1 MTYIVDKMP
10 IDIIYKDIYTYI
22 NKYDYDS
29 FVIITENEERSD
41 YLSRKIKGKCKK
53 IGAEYTDDGK
63 INTYKI
69 ANSIKKE
76 DRVIITCFDY
86 LPFLYKSLRDIL
98 EDYYLLIINASEPFS
113 NSYDASKFHTT
124 REMGIEYVKPEEND
138 GFLRHTLWGTR
149 SFIKEG
155 NQVKTLNYPE
165 IVLDSFLDVCIY
177 TQDFKK
183 DLKQCFDKYC
193 KNYNYITYDELKQ

>member
-10 IDIIYKDIYTYI
+10 TDIIYKDIYTYI

-29 FVIITENEERSD
+29 FVIITENEEQSD

-53 IGAEYTDDGK
+53 IGIEYTDDNK

-86 LPFLYKSLRDIL
+86 LPFLYKALRDIL
-98 EDYYLLIINASEPFS
+98 EDYYLLIINASKPFS
-113 NSYDASKFHTT
+113 NSYDASKLL
-124 REMGIEYVKPEEND
+124 N
-138 GFLRHTLWGTR
+138 
-149 SFIKEG
+149 
-155 NQVKTLNYPE
+155 TLNQKIM
-165 IVLDSFLDVCIY
+165 IVF
-177 TQDFKK
+177 
-183 DLKQCFDKYC
+183 
-193 KNYNYITYDELKQ
+193 